1 MAEIEVR
8 LPKMGES
15 VTEATITSWLKEV
28 GEKIEV
34 DEPLVEV
41 ATDKVDNELPSEF
54 SGVLVKKLFEKD
66 TVAQVGDVIAIIN
79 SDSDASVSNQS
90 NIAEET
96 TSISVESEET
106 KASQKNI
113 EFEIWVIKPAHE
125 NIKDK
130 VNKK

>member
-79 SDSDASVSNQS
+79 SDSDANVSDQS
-90 NIAEET
+90 SLTEET
-96 TSISVESEET
+96 TSISIET
-106 KASQKNI
+106 
-113 EFEIWVIKPAHE
+113 E
-125 NIKDK
+125 NQLISNSKFILLQS
-130 VNKK
+130 NKLLYLLKKFLDCDW